1 MWLTNRNFNFAIW
14 SECAPIAASP
24 NTHSSSHFY
33 IEAYIFM
40 QTYKKN
46 NKNIR
51 THKINAQNYPAGHTH
66 RSIAGTNHIFTK
78 GLPRRKRFPP
88 DSININ
94 NNNNRKKVWILYVIH
109 VKWIQWKWEAHFIR
123 CSNTIMHNFIHMQA
137 NHLIRKDAKIVHNT
151 NTKRFASISVCCAV
165 GKQCMYERKNQNFL
179 HKLLWLTPVMCGLP
193 KSLLYHVEMSW
204 CDRVKY
210 THTKS

>member
-14 SECAPIAASP
+14 SECAPIAACP

-33 IEAYIFM
+33 FEAYIFM

-109 VKWIQWKWEAHFIR
+109 TCKM
-123 CSNTIMHNFIHMQA
+123 NTMKMGSS
-137 NHLIRKDAKIVHNT
+137 L
-151 NTKRFASISVCCAV
+151 
-165 GKQCMYERKNQNFL
+165 Y
-179 HKLLWLTPVMCGLP
+179 
-193 KSLLYHVEMSW
+193 SLLQHNHAQF
-204 CDRVKY
+204 Y
-210 THTKS
+210 THASKSFDSQRR